1 MPENMEN
8 QVDGGDEGG
17 ACGELQGLLDE
28 EVSRCAAAGAGVP
41 GQDVG
46 RPVDEKSPTA
56 KNDLMTICRC
66 FVRGR
71 MGETAASGAPGGGHA
86 SRSSVMLHHIFLLPS
101 LWERMRLLSCI

>member
-56 KNDLMTICRC
+56 KNDLMTICPLC
-66 FVRGR
+66 AAAWVRLRPAGR
-71 MGETAASGAPGGGHA
+71 PVVA
-86 SRSSVMLHHIFLLPS
+86 
-101 LWERMRLLSCI
+101 MRAEVP